1 MNTAAIILIEIFSW
15 MQVEWISHGVS
26 IFLLEIIKQL
36 LIVVY
41 HFYIPTS
48 RL

>member
-15 MQVEWISHGVS
+15 MHVKWISHGVS

-36 LIVVY
+36 LIVVH
-41 HFYIPTS
+41 HFYNSTS
-48 RL
+48 SL